1 MVFIN
6 INRSSLFDE
15 YAELWLDVVVW
26 IVVVVKL
33 VNVTKPLFANE
44 ARLDVIAD
52 ENKAALGES
61 NKIKLYY
68 ILILYNLMFKLIKSM

>member
-68 ILILYNLMFKLIKSM
+68 IWDLGIMN